1 MSGEVSEINENL
13 LEHPELINQSP
24 YESGWMLK
32 IKPSQQRE
40 FDSLMTKEDYDRFVG
55 EERDKEDK
63 ERRVSNKPS

>member
-1 MSGEVSEINENL
+1 
-13 LEHPELINQSP
+13 
-24 YESGWMLK
+24 MLK
-32 IKPSQQRE
+32 MKPSQQRE